1 MPLEGV
7 PAVQLDEGP
16 RSDVKRQDAPEQD
29 TPPVPLQMPWGVTPE
44 QEPSGQPLLTSLF
57 LSSPAKERSPGA

>member
-1 MPLEGV
+1 MRRPAPPEVAAPLEGV

-29 TPPVPLQMPWGVTPE
+29 TPLSPCRRRGGDPTTGAQRAATPDFPV
-44 QEPSGQPLLTSLF
+44 SL
-57 LSSPAKERSPGA
+57 